1 MVIQDTIH
9 IVAIG
14 YHRSFIET
22 GMVQAFA
29 DTPIFQISAILDLEE
44 SPNPLQ
50 YSPQNLAVVLNALHP
65 RPQILITGTAILDE
79 MLPGIESTW
88 SGYVKQWA
96 VDGLWLAMSK
106 THPSPGAPPPPGAME
121 HVMATLQE
129 KFLK

>member
-1 MVIQDTIH
+1 MDDQDHIY

-14 YHRSFIET
+14 YHRSFIEQ
-22 GMVQAFA
+22 GMAQAFK
-29 DTPIFQISAILDLEE
+29 DTPIFKISAILDLEE
-44 SPNPLQ
+44 SPHSLQ

-65 RPQILITGTAILDE
+65 RPRVLITGTAILDE

-88 SGYVKQWA
+88 SNYIKQWT

-121 HVMATLQE
+121 HVMTILQE